1 MTTLLLVRHGETV
14 SHAQNRY
21 AGSTD
26 VALTEAG
33 LAQADRLAG
42 WAGTQTIS
50 AVYASDLSRAVIT
63 ATPSARALG
72 QSVQIDARLREVDFG
87 RGENL
92 TSAEMRTAFPGALD
106 AFHRRPGHSPL
117 PGGES
122 GVAALD
128 RVWPALLEI
137 STKWPEASALVVMHS
152 TLMRLILCRALEI
165 PIDHYRAMFPAVIN
179 GAVTSLALGPNG
191 ASLLGYNVPAAR

>member
-14 SHAQNRY
+14 AHAENRY
-21 AGSTD
+21 AGSSD

-42 WAGTQTIS
+42 WAIAQNIS

-63 ATPSARALG
+63 ATPAARALELTL
-72 QSVQIDARLREVDFG
+72 QIDPRLREVDFG

-92 TSAEMRTAFPGALD
+92 TTAEMREVFPDELAD
-106 AFHRRPGHSPL
+106 FHRRPGHSPL

-122 GVAALD
+122 AVAALD
-128 RVWPALLEI
+128 RVWPALQEI
-137 STKWPEASALVVMHS
+137 AMQRPDASVLIVMHS

-165 PIDHYRAMFPAVIN
+165 PIDHYRTAFPAVIN
-179 GAVTSLALGPNG
+179 GAVTSLAFN
-191 ASLLGYNVPAAR
+191 AQVTALLGYNVPATR